1 MSNNHEFYLDH
12 KKKTQAADGQV
23 DRQGGGV
30 CQEWGGGGTTGPRR
44 RPSTLNKCFSFL
56 SSLCCL
62 YVCLPFLRCCFFFYF
77 FFLLSLFILF
87 FYYASALK
95 DTNAG
100 HGGDWRRPMPSR
112 TPVVP
117 FVCQPRLGRI
127 CGHVIAH
134 WLGHDRMVQS
144 ERENSE
150 LTASHVTFST
160 TNTGRTLAPPSAPT
174 PLFRNL
180 CLVALLTSSV
190 W

>member
-1 MSNNHEFYLDH
+1 MLQGACGTPPPSGGWVGGKVPFLHSSSSSGFKHSTLCCSFDTMSNNHEFYLDH
-12 KKKTQAADGQV
+12 KKKHRQQTDKWT
-23 DRQGGGV
+23 DRGLPGV
-30 CQEWGGGGTTGPRR
+30 GRGGTTGPRR

-77 FFLLSLFILF
+77 FFVVPLFFILF

-134 WLGHDRMVQS
+134 
-144 ERENSE
+144 
-150 LTASHVTFST
+150 
-160 TNTGRTLAPPSAPT
+160 
-174 PLFRNL
+174 
-180 CLVALLTSSV
+180 
-190 W
+190 